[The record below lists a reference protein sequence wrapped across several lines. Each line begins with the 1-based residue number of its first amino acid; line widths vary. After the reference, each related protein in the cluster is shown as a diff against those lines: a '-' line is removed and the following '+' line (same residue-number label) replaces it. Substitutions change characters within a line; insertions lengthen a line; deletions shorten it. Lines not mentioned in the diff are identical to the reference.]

1 MKKIFSGVAS
11 ATLILMLA
19 LADVAGGMSAVPAAL
34 AAETPSIT
42 LNGTVTEGDPGY
54 LNSKSIVLS
63 TGSETKINYRL
74 VPGYASGAAT
84 GVTVAVYLPSLEYV
98 GDGYRVVG
106 RDRAPSPLGVQ
117 GRVSAGGGWNV
128 LSDTTVQGGPIVM
141 EYDGDLRAGVNPA
154 FDIFLTT
161 YNDGTD
167 GPYGGVPEGTRFEI
181 NGSVSYEMFNRV
193 EGSSWTTPNELDD
206 ESRVSVISSDLRW
219 ETQIESYVPG
229 GGPDLVPI
237 WDRYQYVDYLYSLS
251 NTSDN
256 VAANIDGY
264 SVTFD
269 IDSTDSDVNGIIPF
283 DINRWRYEEGGPAT
297 PNEDRND
304 TSGQFVG
311 VPGEG
316 GVLIYDV
323 TDWDGTSELTD
334 EIPYTY
340 SGTGMLTID
349 REHGANKQALT
360 PEGAAG
366 ASERKFLISL
376 PLSRQGFP
384 NPPTTFRVTAIT
396 NILFAKTANWSK
408 TRIAEREIVVP
419 EYAFTFSHTAQQR
432 EVVYGYE
439 TFTEIAKLRSASN
452 APTFDPTVRY
462 ELDPDVVPD
471 RVSYEVPDAE
481 LERFADARVSYRFED
496 EQTGEMVTESL
507 TPKASDPDPA
517 TGLVTLT
524 FDLAELQDLA
534 WDRTL
539 VFGLVDRVEAGEL
552 LPVTIKVFG
561 APFRVGDVTATATAV
576 FIEKIASND
585 DFGGNT
591 TYTEV
596 PHETPNDA
604 DYTVI
609 YPKEVVPNIAVRIDG
624 TADRATVDYGARTAI
639 DFLFGVNGTAAAN
652 STTTLAVNPKIERLR
667 DAELTL
673 RAALFELADNVRVSV
688 ETLDGAVT
696 ELDLG
701 SPEANGDVVLALP
714 EHVAK
719 VVIDTDA
726 LTTDGAVHFATITA
740 KVGAKL
746 DTQHVINARIRTY
759 QPKPYDRDATREATG
774 TIDIRL
780 PNELAPAVDV
790 VGIYGSQRT
799 QKTTNVGYESTFA
812 AEYQVDT
819 KGVNSP
825 ASSYTIDMLA
835 PTKSGALEFSKIALQ
850 QPFLDGITDPVITFV
865 NAAGKEQ
872 KFTVSE
878 RAAAEVS
885 AADVT
890 LSDIAKIVISGKDL
904 RIQGLS
910 AVALVEYRANIEIGS
925 SQTLRATFTGTQ
937 EAPYEEAKTARQQ
950 NQVNVRETQTDV
962 KVEGVNQVTQPLGA
976 GNAYSVDIYRWWN
989 RGSTY
994 NTQDYTLDQG
1004 YKSLGGFTTTLT
1016 RPTAASENNDQRV
1029 SVDVAL
1035 PHTQFD
1041 LYYLKIR
1048 EDMRP
1053 YLESVDLFRMVDGT
1067 EVLWKTVPGDA
1078 WVENSQEGTGFWRIA
1093 TARPGTPDSEL
1104 FTTYDSVAGVSEH
1117 PYYKEAW
1124 DADVQPESPISRVSV
1139 HLEFSRESNDAVP
1152 QMAGTQNDVI
1162 EYMGRFHSSS
1172 VKGKQATKLTATDTF
1187 GKGRELTRTASTSIN
1202 SLVAYPFAQSK
1213 TGANDSTALA
1223 NKVIPMGSTGEYL
1236 ASIWNVN
1243 TASWSY
1249 YSGHG
1254 PDVYSPAATEYDE
1267 WLGMYDP
1274 ASFHDELVYEFVYPA
1289 SPHDDAVYNLDATH
1303 VTIADTST
1311 LKYLT
1316 GVRVT
1321 GARGDILSAD
1331 FAAPLTQAPRF
1342 DYDNSRERG
1351 IHDDGD
1357 GTFTV
1362 SFGQEGSYPKRF
1374 EASFEEV
1381 AGFGE
1386 RTAELDGVAPD
1397 TLGASLAEVDV
1408 RVGGVVNGNRALQG
1422 TTNLYRVPSDT
1433 GIKALMHSSSA
1444 TLTGYTPKLGAKLD
1458 MSFDSVKVYDYQ
1470 ADGITPSTTQV
1481 AVGIE
1486 NSSEADIKDAVM
1498 IFTPDAAYRSQLVAI
1513 PEDIFDGDWSVDRVT
1528 VTQGGTTVE
1537 IARDRF
1543 TSNPETGMR
1552 EFDLRTL
1559 FADGTLRSQP
1569 FDVTLGGHATL
1580 LKEHIDSISVAF
1592 VPRDGTVGLW
1602 GSITRANSSEPLPT
1616 RMRDGGD
1623 VFVTGVWVD
1632 EAADGP
1638 GWSSKPTF
1646 VTERSKGSTEQIML
1660 HSAFS
1665 ASAVVTSYNPIFVSA
1680 GGGNTGE
1687 KPTLRLASTA
1697 NSDAAPRV
1705 FTRVARMQSLAI
1717 HLQEDFSRADAT
1729 GLFYDADT
1737 GTQIDYTN
1745 IAVGDTTRVLYELRN
1760 VGTTASDDAGPG
1772 SLPIFNPVAH
1782 IEAPA
1787 YLEVSD
1793 VQAAS
1798 AYLLADENRAG
1809 LIAESVNTAVTV
1821 PEESV
1826 QITRLNAKRSDV
1838 AFDLT
1843 LNDGESVFFVVEFTA
1858 TSDQSANLNVT
1869 QGKTLQWNVYARPAY
1884 THHFMSYNSDGAN
1897 GNRVTGS
1904 TAAVNF
1910 DGDAFAEQL
1919 GRLSN
1924 TAYRYADPKQL
1935 VIESRF
1941 DRENV
1946 SGEDM
1951 TLTVKNIGNEIR
1963 HDNTALD
1970 LFVTLDTGGLLGFE
1984 LTEFPSVPALNVPE
1998 GAAAAAQPTVLFQ
2011 DGDGKWVDAADFD
2024 PSQHAMRE
2032 IGKLWIR
2039 YGTVHAGAGPSSFEI
2054 SGIGHWRTPGAQ
2066 GTKSYR
2072 LTSQAQ
2078 TRLTH
2083 QDETGAGIAE
2093 YSYRT
2098 EASQTVYKAIP
2109 TVEFNIQSFD
2119 THAEAT
2125 ARYDGAQPGKTGYVA
2140 GDDVHYRLTAKNHS
2154 TDQGTSTNT
2163 PYGKAP
2169 LRHPVIVD
2177 KIPEYL
2183 STELSRFVHA
2193 GELDVA
2199 GAIAAGVL
2207 EIRML
2212 DAAGA
2217 PRDFA
2222 LPEVTVRSVTGLDV
2236 AGAQTF
2242 ANDRHNDGWGRLSSA
2257 EPVNTTLNPAD
2268 TIDFDVFSY
2277 AFGDE
2282 DLGRGEQ
2289 LEIVYVATAREHD
2302 LPRAEY
2308 TDGTAVFAPLFGW
2321 YGSNVPVANSA
2332 KQTSM
2337 DLAALLHDAG
2347 ITGDRG
2353 HEMTASEFLSNSYSW
2368 LPGSTDRRRD
2378 ASNSPGSYLQATYY
2392 DASANVEKSHTAHLR
2407 ETAASEL
2414 YTSFSST
2421 ALDENFAYATKAR
2434 VADGAVTT
2442 PERILWAQDGMQ
2454 LNRAWLSGASEMVPD
2469 VERAAWGTD
2478 AANFVEHDGS
2488 LNSYERHRLGY
2499 TPYVEDDYS
2508 YAVQLHEEFTV
2519 RLHAANLGDRA
2530 IGSGLEY
2537 TEILPLGISP
2547 YDESGQLL
2555 GVTALSGGSAELAS
2569 EVEILQSPDND
2580 QGYRAP
2586 AQSQEAGTYA
2596 ETTRDDGIPYV
2607 LRVRVAGEVP
2617 GLFGS
2622 AAAEQS
2628 LQSQRVEIR
2637 VRVAGEVP
2645 ANANGLSLWHDQ
2657 FTLSTIAPEE
2667 YLEIYGAEYGG
2678 FSRPLSVYNTA
2689 RFPNDGMA
2697 QGLNVNDL
2705 AYDFGSYTSYFAVE
2719 PWGRYVRGLNAQGTA
2734 TSVDSGR
2741 PAIVTGDELAM
2752 RRPTLR
2758 VWSSAS
2764 KDTYPAGIDS
2774 TIEDFSVDLYEEFS
2788 IRSTV
2793 ENQQLEVLG
2802 EYNRVNSGYNRYS
2815 GENFNDDIWKNA
2827 PQTIGGARGTWFE
2840 PTVTIALPY
2849 GIAPVLEDGSL
2860 ARYDGEIAQQQSV
2873 EFSASAQTLGLGTSV
2888 PARDLSEL
2896 FDVSVELLEDKLGER
2911 FLLHFTA
2918 RADRSTE
2925 IAAGESLEITPRV
2938 ATIDTPLYGAD
2949 TDDSRYQHLL
2959 ALAGTQRP
2967 VFAPVVSERYTT
2979 GAPPSLTARDQGVS
2993 AAPNNVKS
3001 SNGLAITANDRIRR
3015 DATSTWS
3022 SNMGALKITERLIA
3036 ATEPYGAD
3044 TELTL
3049 NTGTGW
3055 IERARA
3061 LTQAGPTGGAGAT
3074 GGATA
3079 YATTGAYGSSDLNL
3093 KKPSITNTTKAATF
3107 ADGALAELIQVD
3119 AAGKYW
3125 LATEVSNAP
3134 EDETNP
3140 YERVK
3145 TAGDVHNSRFVVTQ
3159 FVTNFAAAT
3168 DEVRIAVGDE
3178 VLDRAAFE
3186 ALGYTVERMTPAEP
3200 TVDATRNRIQWV
3212 VTPPAGER
3220 GTRGELKSG
3229 ERFTLLTELQL
3240 IDGYEDNVVSDD
3252 IVWTADEL
3260 VMDTYVSLITDDTT
3274 LIPREVAGAQRPADF
3289 IVQSLASMKYHTH
3302 VSDRGAGID
3311 IDSNGDLAGR
3321 YAADAAEIEIL
3332 KPRAEVRVNTTRP
3345 RIAYSNGLSGDT
3357 YFNSSDTIEY
3367 LITHAENTGSGLT
3380 ELVIE
3385 NILPTDTTNESTV
3398 SVSNQPITTNT
3409 RYVTSG
3415 TWELPQ
3421 RTVDRLADAGTG
3433 IDDAFKTFVYV
3444 SDELAEDGYEAGTWS
3459 LLNPGGTSILRNERF
3474 EIPAATQAG
3483 LQKIRIVVR
3492 ALDPETN
3499 LVPQGTRLAIDA
3511 DPETPGTQSVL
3522 DTDPTNQSTKPY
3534 PASVTDHA
3542 ITLGVRIGSNAKSTL
3557 FVYDTAQFWGNYVS
3571 TRVSKLAQSETRSY
3585 LTPSRPVVNVTYDSL
3600 YYRSDSTKPA
3610 DQRFGWSDITAIAPK
3625 SSPHLKF
3632 SGEFINADRSMWS
3645 REEDNTY
3652 AEDTLVNPFVTFQLP
3667 TVMESGGAFTYVPQ
3681 ADITADHPLDSAHR
3695 SRYSLTADDTNL
3707 WTWKLVRADGTV
3719 ADPESH
3725 LKHTRIATGPW
3736 PGFDRNVVSVWFEGS
3751 VMPGDK
3757 IVVEFIGAVDA
3768 YSPGADA
3775 EDLKS
3780 RAMVTNNTG
3789 LLHPLNSQQ
3798 NAANRLGYSTDGNDF
3813 NDNKLMNDR
3822 LVFSEKS
3829 LFQYETYDNFG
3840 KRKVAYSDLNRA
3852 GSVAPEQTPVR
3863 QGGDFTFEVSVD
3875 NSKEAGDR
3883 PYPYPIMYDVLPA
3896 AGDTSITNP
3905 TISRGSQYS
3914 AWLRPESVK
3923 LEREGADKKTYRPN
3937 EYTVFVGPFTKQ
3949 AGEIVETTMVPHAEA
3964 ASESFYDALGL
3975 PGAPSAVRDQ
3985 HFVPLAEL
3993 ADRPELLHRAQS
4005 ILVLFNNA
4013 AEQLPG
4019 QNKLKLSYTM
4029 QSPLNAPVYLE
4040 QFDGAERKAEASLW
4054 NSFMATQRVSRFIP
4068 QESNNAGVYATEK
4081 RDGVYLGNYV
4091 WNDVNYNGEQDE
4103 GDAVRDGNGRTHLQ
4117 PTRDLD
4123 FDGEIDDPGIN
4134 GVRVTLLTPAG
4145 YNIDALGNPIHEVSG
4160 AWEVVDEATGMSV
4173 LDEVFQRPIPS
4184 EGPLVTVTESDIAG
4198 NAGYYTFS
4206 NIRPGDYRVLFEFP
4220 REYDTFSATTRTVF
4234 ERAGVESFAPGEALD
4249 IPAQV
4254 DDAALVA
4261 ITEAATVDSATNDAQ
4276 RMSFDLGV
4284 AQMIEFGGTVFA
4296 EDIDTLDG
4304 YQAGPN
4310 EPGIPGYHVTLK
4322 RMSGETVRDAHGKP
4336 MVAVTDAQG
4345 AYRFTLLPVDR
4356 QYYLE
4361 ITDENGEFNSERL
4374 VSPFLHH
4381 SDPFA
4386 EANDNDGL
4394 NEKGTRIVKTN
4405 PLNFDLEGLFA
4416 SGFAPRESVSI
4427 GFYDKTTYGVIGN
4440 RVWDDRNRNGLQ
4452 DAGEPGIAGQQLEL
4466 EQYVEIDGAWTR
4478 TEYTQST
4485 VSNDDGFYYF
4495 TKVPSV
4501 RYDGA
4506 EVLPTKY
4513 QVVVNDLVTGYTFAP
4528 THARGPSPTG
4538 STELDSDFF
4547 PNGTMHESG
4556 APLSEHLISVVEI
4569 DDATGVVFGITDNT
4583 IDLGLVE
4590 HARSVL
4596 SGEVF
4601 LDADASGTKT
4611 AAEVAAAE
4619 DRYTA
4624 TLEVRTA
4631 AGWITARQDGA
4642 GRMIEPAS
4650 ARESDAPIQ
4659 QAGVSAYR
4667 FEELHLIDSVRLV
4680 PYEYR
4685 VRITE
4690 VPLWQ
4695 GLTVLGA
4702 GDDPA
4707 IDNDFTQADRGATL
4721 TAVSETRM
4729 LGALQNELLP
4739 IETRVGT
4746 PAEDVDLGL
4755 VPLKREALIGD
4766 FIWDDRDRDGLQ
4778 GAAEPGLGGIRV
4790 VLNRVIDGELVP
4802 VAESE
4807 TDGDGAYAFTA
4818 AVAEEDP
4825 ASARVDQPH
4834 RYVVEFALS
4843 SRQTVSPFKT
4853 GSDDAK
4859 NSKFAELIAG
4869 GAARYGHAIA
4879 DPAHTVISEEFSL
4892 VSADGNGLAEYTTVT
4907 GTERIDGGVITHD
4920 SIRILGDTVYHD
4932 RNADGVQDPEEPGI
4946 PGIEAA
4952 VYALNRDTGLWEPYT
4967 DGDGTST
4974 VVTDA
4979 DGHYSFAV
4987 EVADLDKGSPHYRTP
5002 AEYRVLIKAPA
5013 NLKLVEQNNVFFP
5026 QHGGDV
5032 AGIPIAKPYSFV
5044 LTEPIALIEAGDAG
5058 SANSAAPVLD
5068 LETAYDVLTADA
5080 GFAVFDTA
5088 VTIGGRMWEDANHDG
5103 IQDADEAGIA
5113 GRMVAL
5119 WERIDGTWTR
5129 VDGLDGVGETMTD
5142 ALGGYRFEVAPT
5154 HYEEGADGFLA
5165 QREYRVTAERAGYQL
5180 WSPLNVG
5187 DDRAL
5192 DSDISTLNEVTQV
5205 PELPQPVSHTGATAV
5220 FSIAD
5225 HTDGVVDLA
5234 SARDDVQMDIGVKTH
5249 PHLTTIGGTVWDDA
5263 NEDGTQQPGEA
5274 PFADREVTLWER
5286 IDGEWRI
5293 ATDANGDSTQRTDA
5307 EGRYGFAVFP
5317 TEYDAAA
5324 TGYLLP
5330 RAYRTTVEV
5339 PRDFALSAGSL
5350 TAAIEGE
5357 RAASLQARIVDL
5369 APETPV
5375 TPEPPVEPEAPV
5387 DPEVPVD
5394 SEAGEGVAV
5403 AGAGGS
5409 SDAGGRID
5417 LASVRKDHSLGF
5429 PFARVP
5435 VPATPIP
5442 GLPVIG
5448 DLAITGTGL
5457 GLGMAG
5463 VAVLLLGAGVVL
5475 MGVRRQRAKQ
5485 GRAAKQER

>member
-11 ATLILMLA
+11 VA
-19 LADVAGGMSAVPAAL
+19 LVLLLVLSDVVGGVSALPAAV
-34 AAETPSIT
+34 AADTPSIT
-42 LNGTVTEGDPGY
+42 LNGTVAEGDPGY

-63 TGSETKINYRL
+63 TGAETKINYRL

-84 GVTVAVYLPSLEYV
+84 GVTVAIYLPSLEHV

-161 YNDGTD
+161 YNDGSD

-297 PNEDRND
+297 PNDDRND

-366 ASERKFLISL
+366 PSERKYLISL

-396 NILFAKTANWSK
+396 NVLFAKTANWSK
-408 TRIAEREIVVP
+408 TRVVEREIVVP

-439 TFTEIAKLRSASN
+439 TYTEISELRSASN

-462 ELDPDVVPD
+462 ELDPDVTPD
-471 RVSYEVPDAE
+471 RVSYEIPETD
-481 LERFADARVSYRFED
+481 LERFEDVRVSYRFED
-496 EQTGEMVTESL
+496 EQRGKTVTESL
-507 TPKASDPDPA
+507 TPTVSDPDPD

-524 FDLAELQDLA
+524 FDLAELQKRD
-534 WDRTL
+534 WDHTL
-539 VFGLVDRVEAGEL
+539 VLGLGGRVEAGAL

-561 APFRVGDVTATATAV
+561 APLRVGDVTSTATAV

-596 PHETPNDA
+596 PHETPIDA
-604 DYTVI
+604 SYTVI

-624 TADRATVDYGARTAI
+624 TADRATVDYGAKTTI
-639 DFLFGVNGTAAAN
+639 DFLFGVNGTTAAN
-652 STTTLAVNPKIERLR
+652 STTTLAVNPKVERLR

-673 RAALFELADNVRVSV
+673 RAALFAQAERVRVSV
-688 ETLDGAVT
+688 ETIDGTVT
-696 ELDLG
+696 RLELG
-701 SPEANGDVVLALP
+701 SPAANGDVVVALP

-719 VVIDTDA
+719 VMIETDTLA
-726 LTTDGAVHFATITA
+726 TDGAVNFATITA

-746 DTQHVINARIRTY
+746 DRQHLINAKIRTY
-759 QPKPYDRDATREATG
+759 QPKPYDRDATREASG

-780 PNELAPAVDV
+780 PNELVPAVDV

-799 QKTTNVGYESTFA
+799 QKTTNVGYESTFE

-825 ASSYTIDMLA
+825 QASYTIDMLA
-835 PTKSGALEFSKIALQ
+835 PTKTGALEFSKIRLQ
-850 QPFLDGITDPVITFV
+850 QPFLDAITDPVITFV
-865 NAAGKEQ
+865 SASGKEQ
-872 KFTVSE
+872 EFTDSE
-878 RAAAEVS
+878 VAAG
-885 AADVT
+885 DVALT
-890 LSDIAKIVISGKDL
+890 DIAKIVISGKDL
-904 RIQGLS
+904 RVRGLS
-910 AVALVEYRANIEIGS
+910 AVALVEYRAGIEIGS

-937 EAPYEEAKTARQQ
+937 EAPYEETKTARQQ
-950 NQVNVRETQTDV
+950 NQVNVRETQTAV

-1078 WVENSQEGTGFWRIA
+1078 WVENSQEGAGFWRIA
-1093 TARPGTPDSEL
+1093 TARPATPDSEL
-1104 FTTYDSVAGVSEH
+1104 FTTYDSVTGVSEH

-1124 DADVQPESPISRVSV
+1124 DADVQPDSPVSRVSV
-1139 HLEFSRESNDAVP
+1139 HLEFSRESNDAAP

-1187 GKGRELTRTASTSIN
+1187 GRDRELTRTATTSIN
-1202 SLVAYPFAQSK
+1202 SLVAYPFAQSR
-1213 TGANDSTALA
+1213 TGANDNTSLA
-1223 NKVIPMGSTGEYL
+1223 NKVIPMGSAGEYL

-1243 TASWSY
+1243 TANWSY

-1254 PDVYSPAATEYDE
+1254 PDVYVPAATEYDE

-1274 ASFHDELVYEFVYPA
+1274 ASFHDKLVYEFVYPA
-1289 SPHDDAVYNLDATH
+1289 TPADDAVYNLDATH
-1303 VTIADTST
+1303 VSIADTST
-1311 LKYLT
+1311 LQYLT

-1321 GARGDILSAD
+1321 GARGDILSID
-1331 FAAPLTQAPRF
+1331 FAAPLAQAPRF

-1362 SFGQEGSYPKRF
+1362 SLGQEGSYPKRF
-1374 EASFEEV
+1374 EAIFEEV

-1386 RTAELDGVAPD
+1386 RTAELDGIAPD

-1408 RVGGVVNGNRALQG
+1408 RVAGVVNGNRALQG

-1433 GIKALMHSSSA
+1433 GVKALMHTSSA
-1444 TLTGYTPKLGAKLD
+1444 TLTGYTPKLSAKLD

-1486 NSSEADIKDAVM
+1486 NTSEADIKDAV
-1498 IFTPDAAYRSQLVAI
+1498 ITFTPDAAYRSQLVAI
-1513 PEDIFDGDWSVDRVT
+1513 PEDIFAGDWSVDRVT

-1537 IARDRF
+1537 IASDRF
-1543 TSNPETGMR
+1543 IANPETGMR
-1552 EFDLRTL
+1552 EFDLRSL

-1569 FDVTLGGHATL
+1569 FDVTLGGTATL

-1592 VPRDGTVGLW
+1592 APRDGTVGLW
-1602 GSITRANSSEPLPT
+1602 GSITRGNSNEPLPT

-1623 VFVTGVWVD
+1623 LFVTGVWVD

-1638 GWSSKPTF
+1638 SWSSKPTF
-1646 VTERSKGSTEQIML
+1646 VTERSKGSDEQIML
-1660 HSAFS
+1660 HSAFT

-1680 GGGNTGE
+1680 GGGNSGE
-1687 KPTLRLASTA
+1687 KPTLRLASSSSSA
-1697 NSDAAPRV
+1697 AAPRV
-1705 FTRVARMQSLAI
+1705 FTRVARMQAHAV
-1717 HLQEDFSRADAT
+1717 HLREDFSRADAT

-1737 GTQIDYTN
+1737 GTQIDFAN

-1772 SLPIFNPVAH
+1772 SLPVFSPVAH

-1787 YLEVSD
+1787 FLAVSD
-1793 VQAAS
+1793 VQASS
-1798 AYLLADENRAG
+1798 AYLLADPNRAG
-1809 LIAESVNTAVTV
+1809 VIAESVNTAVTV
-1821 PEESV
+1821 PEDQV
-1826 QITRLNAKRSDV
+1826 RITRQNSKRADV
-1838 AFDLT
+1838 AFDVT
-1843 LNDGESVFFVVEFTA
+1843 LHDGESVFFVVEYTA
-1858 TSDQSANLNVT
+1858 TNDQPSILGAT

-1919 GRLSN
+1919 GRLTN

-1970 LFVTLDTGGLLGFE
+1970 LFLTLDTGGLLGFE
-1984 LTEFPSVPALNVPE
+1984 LTEFPTVPALNVPE
-1998 GAAAAAQPTVLFQ
+1998 GAAASAQPTVLFQ
-2011 DGDGKWVDAADFD
+2011 DRDGKWVDSADFD
-2024 PSQHAMRE
+2024 ASEHTMRE
-2032 IGKLWIR
+2032 INKLWIR
-2039 YGTVHAGAGPSSFEI
+2039 YGTVHAGAGPSNFEI
-2054 SGIGHWRTPGAQ
+2054 SGTGHWRTPAAQ
-2066 GTKSYR
+2066 NTKSYR

-2083 QDETGAGIAE
+2083 QDETGTGIAE

-2098 EASQTVYKAIP
+2098 EAAQTVYKAIP

-2119 THAEAT
+2119 TRAEAT
-2125 ARYDGAQPGKTGYVA
+2125 APYNGAQPGKTGYVA

-2154 TDQGTSTNT
+2154 TDQGTNTNT

-2199 GAIAAGVL
+2199 GAVAAGVL

-2212 DAAGA
+2212 DAAGT
-2217 PRDFA
+2217 PRDFT
-2222 LPEVTVRSVTGLDV
+2222 LPEVTMRSVTGLDV

-2257 EPVNTTLNPAD
+2257 EPVNTTVNPAD
-2268 TIDFDVFSY
+2268 TIDFNVFSY
-2277 AFGDE
+2277 TFADE

-2289 LEIVYVATAREHD
+2289 LEIVYSAQARQHD
-2302 LPRAEY
+2302 LPRAQY
-2308 TDGTAVFAPLFGW
+2308 ADGTAVFAPLFGW
-2321 YGSNVPVANSA
+2321 YGSNIPVANSA

-2353 HEMTASEFLSNSYSW
+2353 HEMTASEFLSNSHSW
-2368 LPGSTDRRRD
+2368 LPGSNDRRRD
-2378 ASNSPGSYLQATYY
+2378 ASNSPGSYVQATYY

-2421 ALDENFAYATKAR
+2421 ALDENFAYVTKAR
-2434 VADGAVTT
+2434 VADGAVTA

-2469 VERAAWGTD
+2469 TERAAWGTD

-2555 GVTALSGGSAELAS
+2555 GVAALSGGGGELAS

-2596 ETTRDDGIPYV
+2596 ESTRDDGIPYV
-2607 LRVRVAGEVP
+2607 LRVRVAGEVT

-2622 AAAEQS
+2622 AAADQN
-2628 LQSQRVEIR
+2628 LQTQRVEIR

-2645 ANANGLSLWHDQ
+2645 ANAQGLSLWHDQ
-2657 FTLSTIAPEE
+2657 LTLSSIAPEE

-2678 FSRPLSVYNTA
+2678 FSRPIGVYNTA

-2734 TSVDSGR
+2734 TSADDGR
-2741 PAIVTGDELAM
+2741 PALVTGDQIAM

-2764 KDTYPAGIDS
+2764 KDAYPAGIDA

-2849 GIAPVLEDGSL
+2849 GIAPVLEDGTV
-2860 ARYDGEIAQQQSV
+2860 ARYDGELAKQQSV
-2873 EFSASAQTLGLGTSV
+2873 EFQASAQTLGLGTSV
-2888 PARDLSEL
+2888 PARDLSAL
-2896 FDVSVELLEDKLGER
+2896 FDVRVERLEDKLGER

-2918 RADRSTE
+2918 RADRATE
-2925 IAAGESLEITPRV
+2925 IATGESLEITPRV

-3036 ATEPYGAD
+3036 ATQPYGAD

-3055 IERARA
+3055 TERASE
-3061 LTQAGPTGGAGAT
+3061 LTPGHTRSGAGGTGRTGGTGAAGSP
-3074 GGATA
+3074 
-3079 YATTGAYGSSDLNL
+3079 ATTGAYGSSDLNL
-3093 KKPSITNTTKAATF
+3093 KKPSITNTTKAASF

-3140 YERVK
+3140 YERLK
-3145 TAGDVHNSRFVVTQ
+3145 TAGDVHNARFVVTQ

-3178 VLDRAAFE
+3178 VLDRAEFE
-3186 ALGYTVERMTPAEP
+3186 ARGYTVERMTPAEP

-3240 IDGYEDNVVSDD
+3240 VDGYEDNVVSDD
-3252 IVWTADEL
+3252 TVWTADEL

-3274 LIPREVAGAQRPADF
+3274 LIPQGSPGAQRPADF
-3289 IVQSLASMKYHTH
+3289 IVQSLASIAYHTH
-3302 VSDRGAGID
+3302 TSDRGTGID

-3321 YAADAAEIEIL
+3321 YAADSAEIEIL

-3421 RTVDRLADAGTG
+3421 RTVDRLADAGTE

-3444 SDELAEDGYEAGTWS
+3444 SDELAEDGYEAGAWT

-3474 EIPAATQAG
+3474 EIPAAAQGG

-3492 ALDPETN
+3492 ALDPETT

-3522 DTDPTNQSTKPY
+3522 DTDPTNRSTSPY

-3542 ITLGVRIGSNAKSTL
+3542 ISLGVRIGSNAKSTL

-3585 LTPSRPVVNVTYDSL
+3585 LTPSRPVVNVKYDSL
-3600 YYRSDSTKPA
+3600 YYRSDSTKPS

-3645 REEDNTY
+3645 RDEDNTY

-3695 SRYSLTADDTNL
+3695 SRYSLTAADTNL
-3707 WTWKLVRADGTV
+3707 WTWKLVRADGSE

-3725 LKHTRIATGPW
+3725 LKHTRIATGSW
-3736 PGFDRNVVSVWFEGS
+3736 PGFDRNVVSVWFDGS

-3768 YSPGADA
+3768 YSPGAEA

-3798 NAANRLGYSTDGNDF
+3798 NAANRLGYSTDGHDF

-3883 PYPYPIMYDVLPA
+3883 PYPYPIIYDVLPS
-3896 AGDTSITNP
+3896 AGDTSITNA
-3905 TISRGSQYS
+3905 TIPRGSQYS
-3914 AWLRPESVK
+3914 AWLRPDSVK
-3923 LEREGADKKTYRPN
+3923 LEREGADKKTYRPS

-3949 AGEIVETTMVPHAEA
+3949 AGEIVETELVPHAEA

-3985 HFVPLAEL
+3985 HFVPLADV

-4005 ILVLFNNA
+4005 ILVLFNSA
-4013 AEQLPG
+4013 TEQLPG

-4029 QSPLNAPVYLE
+4029 RSPLNAPVYLE

-4103 GDAVRDGNGRTHLQ
+4103 GDAVRDGNGRTHLR
-4117 PTRDLD
+4117 PSRDLD

-4145 YNIDALGNPIHEVSG
+4145 YNVDALGNPIHEVSG
-4160 AWEVVDEATGMSV
+4160 AWEVVDEATGTSV

-4220 REYDTFSATTRTVF
+4220 REYDAFLTTTRTVF
-4234 ERAGVESFAPGEALD
+4234 ERAGVESFAPGEPLD
-4249 IPAQV
+4249 IPAAV

-4261 ITEAATVDSATNDAQ
+4261 ITEAATVDSATDDAQ

-4284 AQMIEFGGTVFA
+4284 AQTIEFGGTVFA

-4304 YQAGPN
+4304 YQAGSN

-4322 RMSGETVRDAHGKP
+4322 HLSGETVRDSHGRP

-4452 DAGEPGIAGQQLEL
+4452 EAGEPGIAGQQLEL

-4478 TEYTQST
+4478 TDYAQRT

-4501 RYDGA
+4501 RYDGTEA
-4506 EVLPTKY
+4506 LPTKY
-4513 QVVVNDLVTGYTFAP
+4513 QVVVRELVTGYTFAP
-4528 THARGPSPTG
+4528 THAPGLSLTG
-4538 STELDSDFF
+4538 TRETDSDFF
-4547 PNGTMHESG
+4547 PNGTMHETG
-4556 APLSEHLISVVEI
+4556 AALGEHLISVVEI
-4569 DDATGVVFGITDNT
+4569 DEATGVVFGITDNT
-4583 IDLGLVE
+4583 IDLGLMA
-4590 HARSVL
+4590 HARSEL

-4631 AGWITARQDGA
+4631 AGWATARQDAA
-4642 GRMIEPAS
+4642 GRMIEPAA
-4650 ARESDAPIQ
+4650 ARDSDAPIRQ
-4659 QAGVSAYR
+4659 EGVSSYR
-4667 FEELHLIDSVRLV
+4667 FEDLHILDSVQLV

-4685 VRITE
+4685 VRVTE

-4695 GLTVLGA
+4695 GVTALGA
-4702 GDDPA
+4702 GDDPTV
-4707 IDNDFTQADRGATL
+4707 DNDFTQSARGATL
-4721 TAVSETRM
+4721 TAVSEPRV

-4739 IETRVGT
+4739 IDTRTGV

-4755 VPLKREALIGD
+4755 VPLEREAQVGD

-4778 GAAEPGLGGIRV
+4778 GADEPGLGGIRV

-4802 VAESE
+4802 VAETE
-4807 TDGDGAYAFTA
+4807 TDADGAYAFTA

-4825 ASARVDQPH
+4825 ATGHLDQPH

-4843 SRQTVSPFKT
+4843 SRQTISPLSV

-4859 NSKFAELIAG
+4859 NSKFAELLGEG
-4869 GAARYGHAIA
+4869 GARYGHAIA

-4892 VSADGNGLAEYTTVT
+4892 VSADGNGRADYTTAA
-4907 GTERIDGGVITHD
+4907 GTDRIDGGVITHD
-4920 SIRILGDTVYHD
+4920 SIRILGDTVFHD
-4932 RNADGVQDPEEPGI
+4932 VNADGAQGPDEPGI
-4946 PGIEAA
+4946 PGLEAA

-4967 DGDGTST
+4967 DVDGHHT
-4974 VVTDA
+4974 VATDA
-4979 DGHYSFAV
+4979 DGHYAFAV
-4987 EVADLDKGSPHYRTP
+4987 EVADLEKDSPHYRTP
-5002 AEYRVLIKAPA
+5002 AEYRVRLDAPA
-5013 NLKLVEQNNVFFP
+5013 NLQLVEVNNVFFRQP
-5026 QHGGDV
+5026 GGDV
-5032 AGIPIAKPYSFV
+5032 DGIPIPKPFSTV
-5044 LTEPIALIEAGDAG
+5044 LTDPISLIEARSAG
-5058 SANSAAPVLD
+5058 SAAEALD
-5068 LETAYDVLTADA
+5068 LDDAHDVLSADA
-5080 GFAVFDTA
+5080 GFTMFDTD
-5088 VTIGGRMWEDANHDG
+5088 VTIGGRMWEDANNDG
-5103 IQDADEAGIA
+5103 IQDADEAGTA
-5113 GRMVAL
+5113 GRMVTL
-5119 WERIDGTWTR
+5119 WER
-5129 VDGLDGVGETMTD
+5129 VDGVWIRTADLDGVGEQMTD
-5142 ALGGYRFEVAPT
+5142 ALGEYRFRVAPT
-5154 HYEEGADGFLA
+5154 HFEEGAAGFLA
-5165 QREYRVTAERAGYQL
+5165 PREYRVTAERAGYQV

-5187 DDRAL
+5187 DDREI
-5192 DSDISTLNEVTQV
+5192 DSDISTLSETTTA
-5205 PELPQPVSHTGATAV
+5205 PELPQAASHVGETRV
-5220 FSIAD
+5220 FSIVD
-5225 HTDGVVDLA
+5225 HTDGVIDLT
-5234 SARDDVQMDIGVKTH
+5234 SSRDDLHMGIGVKTY
-5249 PHLTTIGGTVWDDA
+5249 PHLTAVGGTVWDDA
-5263 NEDGTQQPGEA
+5263 DEDGVQESGEA
-5274 PFADREVTLWER
+5274 PLADYEVTLWER
-5286 IDGEWRI
+5286 VDGDWQV
-5293 ATDANGDSTQRTDA
+5293 ATDANGESTQRTDA
-5307 EGRYGFAVFP
+5307 EGRYAFAVLP

-5324 TGYLLP
+5324 PGYLLP
-5330 RAYRTTVEV
+5330 RTYRTTVAV
-5339 PRDFALSAGSL
+5339 PQAFRLSAGSL
-5350 TAAIEGE
+5350 TAKTDGKHAV
-5357 RAASLQARIVDL
+5357 SLEAQIVEL
-5369 APETPV
+5369 
-5375 TPEPPVEPEAPV
+5375 V
-5387 DPEVPVD
+5387 DAE
-5394 SEAGEGVAV
+5394 SEALESAEGADTAV
-5403 AGAGGS
+5403 DDREPSAT
-5409 SDAGGRID
+5409 RID
-5417 LASVRKDHSLGF
+5417 LASVRDDLTLSY
-5429 PFARVP
+5429 PFARVSVP
-5435 VPATPIP
+5435 VTPTP

-5448 DLAITGTGL
+5448 DLAVTGAGL
-5457 GLGMAG
+5457 GIGAVLG
-5463 VAVLLLGAGVVL
+5463 VLLLAAGGVL
-5475 MGVRRQRAKQ
+5475 LGLRRQRAKQ
-5485 GRAAKQER
+5485 ETK